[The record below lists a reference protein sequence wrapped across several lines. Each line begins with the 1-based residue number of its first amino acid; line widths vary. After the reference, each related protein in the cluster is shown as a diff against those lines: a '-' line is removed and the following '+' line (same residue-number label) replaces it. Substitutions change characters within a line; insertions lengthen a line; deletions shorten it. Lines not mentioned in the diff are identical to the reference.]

1 MNAGTAAMNWL
12 AVMLGG
18 ALGSALRYAVGGWLQ
33 AASAGFPWGT
43 LTVNVTGS
51 LALGFLGRYFA
62 PPHANHALFLF
73 LTVGFCGG
81 YTTFSTFALDAFT
94 VAERGASLRTLAYIA
109 ASVGLSYVAVVAG
122 YMVARSLRPAP

>member
-1 MNAGTAAMNWL
+1 MNWL

-18 ALGSALRYAVGGWLQ
+18 ALGSGLRYAVGGWLQ
-33 AASAGFPWGT
+33 PASANFPWST
-43 LTVNVTGS
+43 LLVNVTGS

-62 PPHANHALFLF
+62 PPHGNHVLFLF

-94 VAERGASLRTLAYIA
+94 VAERGETLRAVAYMLV
-109 ASVGLSYVAVVAG
+109 SVALSYVAVVTG
-122 YMVARSLRPAP
+122 YMVARQLRPAL